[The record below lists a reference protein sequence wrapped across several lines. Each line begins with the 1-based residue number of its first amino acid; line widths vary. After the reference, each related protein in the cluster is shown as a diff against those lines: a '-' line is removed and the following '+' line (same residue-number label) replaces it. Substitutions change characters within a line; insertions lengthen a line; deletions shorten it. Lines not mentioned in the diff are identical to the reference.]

1 LEFYNKQKANF
12 FKRDLSMEAIKITR
26 KIESETLN
34 IPELKKFIGKN
45 IEIIMLEIPSEKMVS
60 AKKEKM
66 KNFLNA
72 AGNIDIDEKTVNELR
87 QKSLL

>member
-1 LEFYNKQKANF
+1 
-12 FKRDLSMEAIKITR
+12 MEAIKITR

-45 IEIIMLEIPSEKMVS
+45 IEIIMLEIPSEKIIS